1 MQFIPKTHLPL
12 REAVDQVAD
21 IHQGV
26 DPLTA
31 ALAKRKLHA
40 DLVALEHR
48 AVRAACR
55 KGEPLS
61 EAEDA
66 QLAELRRWRR
76 EREDA
81 ERFAQAMLR
90 QALGDGDL
98 PSEIMLASGRLT
110 PVRPEAWRT
119 NDALSALETGRLR
132 WRYDS
137 WQAAVIEGPVM
148 IPKAAF
154 AAWLRPSA
162 KPDAA
167 PSPPAATAAGGVA
180 ATIAGPTPTPV
191 ASAPLKRDKGGRPE
205 REDWASFDRE
215 MMRRL
220 ALDGGDLTLPAF
232 KRGMKDWAAENMD
245 PVPDDAPIEVK
256 QAGASGPRPQA
267 GGRDGRRSRAR
278 RSA

>member
-26 DPLTA
+26 DSLTA

-48 AVRAACR
+48 AAVARR
-55 KGEPLS
+55 RGEPLS

-66 QLAELRRWRR
+66 QLAELRRRRR

-81 ERFAQAMLR
+81 ERFAQAVVR

-98 PSEIMLASGRLT
+98 PNEIMLASGRLT
-110 PVRPEAWRT
+110 PVWPEAWRT
-119 NDALSALETGRLR
+119 NDAPLAFESGRLR
-132 WRYDS
+132 WRYGS
-137 WQAAVIEGPVM
+137 WQAQVIEGPVM

-167 PSPPAATAAGGVA
+167 PSPPAATAAAENPAVPPLLRTG
-180 ATIAGPTPTPV
+180 
-191 ASAPLKRDKGGRPE
+191 APGRPTSMHLIRAE
-205 REDWASFDRE
+205 HS
-215 MMRRL
+215 RRL
-220 ALDGGDLTLPAF
+220 AAKEACASVSAEASHLAGWLRAAHPAAPPVTP
-232 KRGMKDWAAENMD
+232 KTIENGIRE
-245 PVPDDAPIEVK
+245 AH
-256 QAGASGPRPQA
+256 
-267 GGRDGRRSRAR
+267 RSRP
-278 RSA
+278 SNP